1 MISLFSN
8 IAVDIKIHVTAPM
21 ANSGAAAAEEDH
33 RRPPVP
39 PPEMPAFRKTG
50 VAMMRPPLQETVLAV
65 VERQQSEM
73 ASTHLTKFATKFR
86 KRSNTR

>member
-8 IAVDIKIHVTAPM
+8 IAVDIKIHVTAPL
-21 ANSGAAAAEEDH
+21 SGAAAEEDR

-50 VAMMRPPLQETVLAV
+50 VAMMRPPLLQETAAMA

>member
-1 MISLFSN
+1 M
-8 IAVDIKIHVTAPM
+8 DIKIHVTAPM
-21 ANSGAAAAEEDH
+21 ANSGAAAAAEEEGR

-50 VAMMRPPLQETVLAV
+50 VAMMRPPLQETAAM

-73 ASTHLTKFATKFR
+73 ASHLTKFTTKFR

>member
-8 IAVDIKIHVTAPM
+8 IAVDIKIHVTAPL
-21 ANSGAAAAEEDH
+21 SGAAAEEDR

-50 VAMMRPPLQETVLAV
+50 VAMMRPPLQETAL